1 MKFFFERGAWASP
14 EARKKI
20 SEKTAE
26 EVKNIA
32 VIRHAA
38 LGDMVLTRPFLLELR
53 KHFPQ
58 ATITLS
64 LIRNYTYGA
73 PEDLV
78 DRIHLAYGYGKD
90 QPKVSFFKQVR
101 KMRELGY
108 HDIIFDLAAVTR
120 SVWTC
125 ILNPAWL
132 KIGFPYHTSLGKW
145 IYDAQVFRSD
155 FKFEGEM
162 LLDTLNLLGFRTA
175 YPLNFHIS
183 ADPMKRKMPYVIY
196 FTGAADP
203 KKQWPL
209 SLFGQFIDKMTRA
222 YPSFEH
228 LVLEGVKPWEKL
240 PEIMSGLPQIKN
252 VILLKA
258 QDLDETISLLK
269 GACLVISN
277 DTGMR
282 NLAIA
287 TGTPTVGIFFI
298 TIPFRYWPRFGLHEI
313 VYRSDGGIPTVNMVF
328 EATQN
333 IMKIVEIN
341 KVTNR

>member
-1 MKFFFERGAWASP
+1 MKFWFERGAWVSP
-14 EARKKI
+14 RARRKI
-20 SEKTAE
+20 SEKTADQI
-26 EVKNIA
+26 KSIA

-53 KHFPQ
+53 KHFPR
-58 ATITLS
+58 AAITLS

-90 QPKVSFFKQVR
+90 HPKVSFFRQFR

-108 HDIIFDLAAVTR
+108 HDIIFDLAAATR

-155 FKFEGEM
+155 FKFEAEM
-162 LLDTLNLLGFRTA
+162 LLDTLNLLGFRTE

-183 ADPMKRKMPYVIY
+183 TDPVVRKLPYIIY

-209 SLFGQFIDKMTRA
+209 SLFGQFINKMTEA
-222 YPSFEH
+222 YPSYEH
-228 LVLEGVKPWEKL
+228 LVLEGIKPWEKL
-240 PEIMSGLPQIKN
+240 PEIMSGLKQVKS
-252 VILLKA
+252 VTTLKS
-258 QDLDETISLLK
+258 QGLDKTISLLK
-269 GACLVISN
+269 GARLVISS
-277 DTGMR
+277 DTGIR
-282 NLAIA
+282 NLAIV
-287 TGTPTVGIFFI
+287 TGTPTIGIFFI

-313 VYRSDGGIPTVNMVF
+313 VYRSDGGIPTAEMVF
-328 EATQN
+328 KAAQN
-333 IMKIVEIN
+333 IIRVIENN
-341 KVTNR
+341 KADNH